1 MTALSLLRRDG
12 PLATC
17 NSPPPPRRFLPLP
30 AAWLNGTFE
39 GSKSAKLCL
48 ITSPGPDGVTGVRC
62 VYGLGGLGR
71 VCVAGRGLTGVKR
84 DLSCVCAGGALIC
97 SSKRTIFSARCSQ
110 SN

>member
-1 MTALSLLRRDG
+1 MAPPAKMTALSLLRRDG

-39 GSKSAKLCL
+39 GSKSAKLRL

-62 VYGLGGLGR
+62 VYGLGGLGEGCAWQ
-71 VCVAGRGLTGVKR
+71 VGGSRGLRGICHVFV
-84 DLSCVCAGGALIC
+84 LAGP
-97 SSKRTIFSARCSQ
+97 
-110 SN
+110 